1 MKLLLEH
8 LIVASCLL
16 LLAQLE
22 KVLAL
27 LYATAAVL
35 PRGVHTA
42 LDGALVG
49 EATLPLEKE
58 LDRLT
63 ATLLALR

>member
-1 MKLLLEH
+1 MKLLLEY

-27 LYATAAVL
+27 LDAAAAVL

-42 LDGALVG
+42 LDGTLVG
-49 EATLPLEKE
+49 EATLPLEEE
-58 LDRLT
+58 LDGLT